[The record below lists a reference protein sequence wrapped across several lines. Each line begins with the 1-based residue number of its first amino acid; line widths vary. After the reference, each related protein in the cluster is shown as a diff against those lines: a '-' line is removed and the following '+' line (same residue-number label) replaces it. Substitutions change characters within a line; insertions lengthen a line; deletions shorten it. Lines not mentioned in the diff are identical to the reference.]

1 MDIWFFIRKRVLDD
15 DGDVK
20 LKSIVIGTLM
30 IATILSVNA
39 VIIFNVTQSR
49 MQELNIQFDVVK
61 QEYASDTKQ
70 SQSLMQE
77 LNIQFDEIMTE
88 TLDFLDHAWDVAKKF
103 QDPNYDYDPSELGNY
118 TTPENHTAT
127 ASSKHVLCD

>member
-1 MDIWFFIRKRVLDD
+1 MWFFIRKGILDEY
-15 DGDVK
+15 GDVK
-20 LKSIVIGTLM
+20 LKSIVIGMLM
-30 IATILSVNA
+30 VASILSVNA
-39 VIIFNVTQSR
+39 VIIFNGTQSR
-49 MQELNIQFDVVK
+49 MQELNIQFD
-61 QEYASDTKQ
+61 
-70 SQSLMQE
+70 
-77 LNIQFDEIMTE
+77 EIMIE